1 MCSVLPEKTKII
13 ETNVRN
19 YLNCS
24 YHLGY
29 DLDNYFTQKQQITM
43 FERLLS
49 CDASFNHEWKSGVYS
64 IPEDPAHTMYLS
76 TYIKKQS
83 LTKKLSR
90 KINKYISNKKLTK
103 GAKNLLE
110 AYMRTQST
118 IQNKSMDNKMEEIF
132 CGIFTDITNRK
143 KSYITQLTK
152 RVPDDV
158 VKEIELYV
166 PGGTKRKRFSKTKT
180 RKMHR

>member
-1 MCSVLPEKTKII
+1 MCSVLPPKGNL

-29 DLDNYFTQKQQITM
+29 DLDNYFTQKHQITM

-49 CDASFNHEWKSGVYS
+49 CDTSFKQEWESGVYS

-76 TYIKKQS
+76 PYTKKQS

-90 KINKYISNKKLTK
+90 KINKYIYNKKLTK

-110 AYMRTQST
+110 AYMRTYST
-118 IQNKSMDNKMEEIF
+118 VQNQNMNSKMEEIF
-132 CGIFTDITNRK
+132 CGIFTEIKNRK
-143 KSYITQLTK
+143 KSYLSKKLPDELT
-152 RVPDDV
+152 
-158 VKEIELYV
+158 KEIELYV
-166 PGGTKRKRFSKTKT
+166 PGGTKRKRVTKTKT
-180 RKMHR
+180 RKIHR